1 MLLGSERCEG
11 TTDEVSSSK
20 FSEQALKHLENIFY
34 EELLTV
40 VTHNQPKVRRNLTL
54 LGIIIT
60 PYIIIKTTLLS
71 PKSTPSGRYRGP
83 LHV

>member
-40 VTHNQPKVRRNLTL
+40 VTHNQPKVRRNLTC
-54 LGIIIT
+54 
-60 PYIIIKTTLLS
+60 S
-71 PKSTPSGRYRGP
+71 E
-83 LHV
+83 